1 VNNRLTKRQRLL
13 RSGEFSQV
21 FAQPAFRI
29 STPQLL
35 MLATPNEHGVARLGL
50 VMSRK
55 NVGCAVSRNRLKRLC
70 REAFRMRAGDF
81 ATIDII
87 VLARSG
93 LDKLDNPAVT
103 AMIHSL
109 FDKLRQKS
117 AGATRAP

>member
-1 VNNRLTKRQRLL
+1 MNNRLTKRQRLL

-21 FAQPAFRI
+21 FGQPAFRC

-35 MLATPNEHGVARLGL
+35 LLAIPNEQGVARMGL
-50 VMSRK
+50 VISRK
-55 NVGCAVSRNRLKRLC
+55 NVGCAVSRNRIKRLC
-70 REAFRMRAGDF
+70 REAFRVRAGDF

-103 AMIHSL
+103 AMLNSL
-109 FDKLRQKS
+109 FDKLCLNSS
-117 AGATRAP
+117 AQTRA